1 MKNNMRESN
10 EIANHINKFIRVYC
24 PSSKTS
30 SEHTIKSYRLALTLY
45 MDFLE
50 EKKKITINQLSYD
63 CFKAK
68 TIDEWLIWLM
78 NEKNCKPQSANVR
91 FSSIKAFL
99 RYLSIQDITLSYL
112 SIAAASVKK
121 RKAPKIKVKGMS
133 KEGIKALLGTI
144 DQSTKAGRRDL
155 AMFILFYDIAARIDE
170 ILSLKIKNAHLN
182 VPKPYVTITGKG
194 NKHRSLGLN
203 SKTVQCLEEFIDEY
217 HGLRPNENDFLFYSK
232 IKGRKKKM
240 TQPAVTKRLKKWV
253 VIANQLCPEVPINL
267 NPHQIRHAAATHWL
281 ENGMNIGEIQYLLG
295 HENIQTTMVYLEI
308 TVTQEASA
316 MKEIMT
322 EEEVEQP
329 KLWKKDIQKLRDLC
343 KN

>member
-1 MKNNMRESN
+1 MKNNMKESN

-30 SEHTIKSYRLALTLY
+30 SEHTIKSYRLALTLF

-63 CFKAK
+63 CFKAE

-91 FSSIKAFL
+91 LSSIKAFL
-99 RYLSIQDITLSYL
+99 KYLSIQDITLSYL

-133 KEGIKALLGTI
+133 KGGVKALLGTI
-144 DQSTKAGRRDL
+144 DQSTQTGRRDL
-155 AMFILFYDIAARIDE
+155 AMFILLYDIAARIDE
-170 ILSLKIKNAHLN
+170 ILSLKIKNVCLN
-182 VPKPYVTITGKG
+182 VPKPNVTITGKG

-203 SKTVQCLEEFIDEY
+203 SKTVQYLTKFVSEY
-217 HGLRPNENDFLFYSK
+217 HGMRPNEDDFLFYSK
-232 IKGRKKKM
+232 IKGKKKKL
-240 TQPAVTKRLKKWV
+240 TQPAVTKQLKKWA
-253 VIANQLCPEVPINL
+253 VIANQLCPEVPVTL
-267 NPHQIRHAAATHWL
+267 HPHQIRHAAATHWM
-281 ENGMNIGEIQYLLG
+281 ENGMNVGEIQYLLG
-295 HENIQTTMVYLEI
+295 HESIQTTMVYLEI

-316 MKEIMT
+316 MKKIMT
-322 EEEVEQP
+322 EEEVNQP
-329 KLWKKDIQKLRDLC
+329 KLWKEDIQKLRDLC
-343 KN
+343 K

>member
-1 MKNNMRESN
+1 MKESN

-30 SEHTIKSYRLALTLY
+30 SEHTIKSYRLALTLF

-63 CFKAK
+63 CFKAE

-91 FSSIKAFL
+91 LSSIKAFL
-99 RYLSIQDITLSYL
+99 KYLSIQDITLSYL

-133 KEGIKALLGTI
+133 KGGVKALLGTI
-144 DQSTKAGRRDL
+144 DQSTQTGRRDL
-155 AMFILFYDIAARIDE
+155 AMFILLYDIAARIDE
-170 ILSLKIKNAHLN
+170 ILSLKIKNVCLN
-182 VPKPYVTITGKG
+182 VPKPNVTITGKG

-203 SKTVQCLEEFIDEY
+203 SKTVQYLTKFVSEY
-217 HGLRPNENDFLFYSK
+217 HGMRPNEDDFLFYSK
-232 IKGRKKKM
+232 IKGKKKKL
-240 TQPAVTKRLKKWV
+240 TQPAVTKQLKKWA
-253 VIANQLCPEVPINL
+253 VIANQLCPEVPVTL
-267 NPHQIRHAAATHWL
+267 HPHQIRHAAATHWM
-281 ENGMNIGEIQYLLG
+281 ENGMNVGEIQYLLG
-295 HENIQTTMVYLEI
+295 HESIQTTMVYLEI

-316 MKEIMT
+316 MKKIMT
-322 EEEVEQP
+322 EEEVNQP
-329 KLWKKDIQKLRDLC
+329 KSWKEDIQKLRDLC
-343 KN
+343 K